1 MERGGQPRRRRWL
14 TGLFLGLV
22 LLVGAAIGFYWGDL
36 QQTALD
42 PKAPFQT
49 YVPPPAPDYSEPESW
64 WLRPQAGPPNRTA
77 DVFFIAPTTYDGGR
91 HWNAPIHDPEADR
104 TFREVMAPNYVGP
117 FVSIGR
123 VYAPRYRQASL
134 YSLLTLREDAR
145 EARRFAY
152 GDVAEAF
159 RTYVQRDNGG
169 RPFFI
174 VGVEQGGT
182 LGLRLL
188 EEEVARDP
196 ALRARLVAAYLMDTV
211 APADRP
217 PIPPCAARD
226 QAGCLAAWSRVAE
239 GEFDAAKR
247 RLDRALVWNERGDLV
262 NLTPRPALCFNPVL
276 GAVTD
281 APAPARLHQG
291 AANATGLEW
300 GARPAFL
307 ARQVS
312 ARCEHGVLHVSRPK
326 SASLRKSG
334 SWADRRKAPGFNLFY
349 ADLETDAK
357 ARLTAFQARP
367 SEAAPQDQ
375 PPDL

>member
-1 MERGGQPRRRRWL
+1 MSEAQPRRRRWL
-14 TGLFLGLV
+14 TVLLLGVV
-22 LLVGAAIGFYWGDL
+22 LLVGATIGVYWGDL

-49 YVPPPAPDYSEPESW
+49 YKPPPAPDYARPEAW
-64 WLRPQAGPPNRTA
+64 WLAPSGPPNRPS

-91 HWNAPIHDPEADR
+91 HWNAPIDDREADE

-117 FVSIGR
+117 FVSVGR
-123 VYAPRYRQASL
+123 VFAPKYRQASL

-152 GDVAEAF
+152 GDVQEAF

-169 RPFFI
+169 RPFI
-174 VGVEQGGT
+174 LVGVEQGGT

-188 EEEVARDP
+188 DEEIARDP
-196 ALRARLVAAYLMDTV
+196 ALRSRLVAAYLIDTV

-217 PIPPCAARD
+217 PIPPCVERG
-226 QAGCLAAWSRVAE
+226 QTGCLAAWTRVEE
-239 GEFDAAKR
+239 GKLDTAKR
-247 RLDRALVWNERGDLV
+247 RLDRALVWNDRGELV

-281 APAPARLHQG
+281 QAAPPRLHQG

-312 ARCEHGVLHVSRPK
+312 ARCEAGVLHVSKPR
-326 SASLRKSG
+326 SSSLRKSG

-349 ADLETDAK
+349 ADLEADAK
-357 ARLTAFQARP
+357 ARLATYGTR
-367 SEAAPQDQ
+367 SETPAS
-375 PPDL
+375 

>member
-1 MERGGQPRRRRWL
+1 MSEGQPRRRRWL
-14 TGLFLGLV
+14 TALLLGAV
-22 LLVGAAIGFYWGDL
+22 VLVGVAVGVFWGDL

-49 YVPPPAPDYSEPESW
+49 YEPPPAPDYSRPTAW
-64 WLRPQAGPPNRTA
+64 WLRPKGPASQAA
-77 DVFFIAPTTYDGGR
+77 DVFFIAPTTYDGGK
-91 HWNAPIHDPEADR
+91 HWNAPLDNAHAAEV
-104 TFREVMAPNYVGP
+104 FREVMAPNYVGP
-117 FVSIGR
+117 FVSVGR

-152 GDVAEAF
+152 GDVQEAF

-188 EEEVARDP
+188 EQEVARDP
-196 ALRARLVAAYLMDTV
+196 TLSSRLVAAYLIDTV

-217 PIPPCAARD
+217 PIAPCVERG
-226 QAGCLAAWSRVAE
+226 QTGCLAAWARVYE

-247 RLDRALVWNERGDLV
+247 KLDRALVWDERGELV
-262 NLTPRPALCFNPVL
+262 NLQPRPALCFNPVL

-281 APAPARLHQG
+281 QPAPARLHLG

-307 ARQVS
+307 ARQVA
-312 ARCEHGVLHVSRPK
+312 ARCDQGVLHVTRPK
-326 SASLRKSG
+326 SSSLRKTG
-334 SWADRRKAPGFNLFY
+334 SWVDRRKAPGFNLFY
-349 ADLETDAK
+349 ADLEADAK
-357 ARLTAFQARP
+357 ARLASLLAR
-367 SEAAPQDQ
+367 
-375 PPDL
+375 

>member
-1 MERGGQPRRRRWL
+1 MSEAQPRRRRWL
-14 TGLFLGLV
+14 TVLLVGIV
-22 LLVGAAIGFYWGDL
+22 LLVGATVGVYWGDL

-49 YVPPPAPDYSEPESW
+49 YQPPPAPDYARAEAWS
-64 WLRPQAGPPNRTA
+64 LRPKGPADAAA
-77 DVFFIAPTTYDGGR
+77 DVFFIAPTTYKGGR
-91 HWNAPIHDPEADR
+91 HWNAPIDDAETAEA
-104 TFREVMAPNYVGP
+104 FRETMAPNYVGP
-117 FVSIGR
+117 FVSLAR

-159 RTYVQRDNGG
+159 RTYLQHDNGG
-169 RPFFI
+169 RPFI
-174 VGVEQGGT
+174 LVGVEQGGT

-188 EEEVARDP
+188 EEEIARDP
-196 ALRARLVAAYLMDTV
+196 LLRSRLVTAYLIDTV

-217 PIPPCAARD
+217 PIPPCVERG
-226 QAGCLAAWSRVAE
+226 QTGCLAAWTRVEE
-239 GEFDAAKR
+239 GAFDAAKG
-247 RLDRALVWNERGDLV
+247 RLDRALVWNDRGDLV

-276 GAVTD
+276 GAVTET
-281 APAPARLHQG
+281 PAPVRLHLG

-312 ARCEHGVLHVSRPK
+312 ARCEDGVLHVSKAK

-334 SWADRRKAPGFNLFY
+334 SWTDRRRAPDFNLFY
-349 ADLETDAK
+349 ADLEADAK
-357 ARLTAFQARP
+357 ARLAAYQARSTTP
-367 SEAAPQDQ
+367 
-375 PPDL
+375 